1 MGDAITDN
9 IGWTAA
15 NARLQFGQSH
25 AKEKI
30 AIFRSFSFINFTEI
44 HKEGSEKATIDDVAN
59 IKPREKT
66 SLVGL

>member
-44 HKEGSEKATIDDVAN
+44 HKGSEKATIDDVGT